1 MSDSPELPPRP
12 SPPKRLGDTIAA
24 WLAWLG
30 LARLI
35 LSAVC
40 VLVVVGGVAWL
51 VRAPSPPPEAGLPFA
66 GSSAAAGSSPST
78 ATLPTPVTT
87 PSTTASSVPTRVLVH
102 VAGAVLNPGVYELDR
117 GDRVGTAID
126 AAGGPAV
133 SADLDGLNLAAVVS
147 DGQRVYVPVAGEV
160 DPASVPSGGSS
171 AGGTPAA
178 EVAPSGPVDLNTA
191 SAEQLQSLPGIG
203 PATAAAIVGD
213 RERHGPFAAVAD
225 LERVP
230 GIGPAKLAAVADLVT
245 V

>member
-12 SPPKRLGDTIAA
+12 SPPSRLGDTIAA

-51 VRAPSPPPEAGLPFA
+51 VRAPSPAPEAGLPFA
-66 GSSAAAGSSPST
+66 GSVASTGSTPT
-78 ATLPTPVTT
+78 PATLPTPVTA
-87 PSTTASSVPTRVLVH
+87 PPTTVSSVPERLLVH
-102 VAGAVLNPGVYELDR
+102 VAGAVASPGVYELDR
-117 GDRVGTAID
+117 GDRVDTAIG
-126 AAGGPAV
+126 AAGGPTAA
-133 SADLDGLNLAAVVS
+133 ADLDGLNLAAVVA

-160 DPASVPSGGSS
+160 DPASVPSGGGAAVP
-171 AGGTPAA
+171 AGDGG
-178 EVAPSGPVDLNTA
+178 VAPSGPIDLNTA

-203 PATAAAIVGD
+203 PATAAAIVDD
-213 RERHGPFAAVAD
+213 RARHGPFAAVGD